1 MRHSSEKSV
10 YLDLDN
16 RKIIDPILKKC
27 RRGDRRAQKK
37 LFKLLYPYSM
47 SICLRYAHD
56 EDEAMEVLNDGY
68 LKIFAKIDQ
77 HNPNRSFKAW
87 ARRIFINTAIDHYRK
102 NEKHYHS
109 LEIET
114 VDSEHIK
121 PDVLDQ
127 LAANDIQQMVSKLPP
142 AYRLIFNLY
151 VVEGYN
157 HREISE
163 KIGISEGTS
172 KSNLSKARVRL
183 KKMISNANQEGSSN
197 YG

>member
-1 MRHSSEKSV
+1 MRPVEENLG

-16 RKIIDPILKKC
+16 KNVIDPLLKKC
-27 RRGDRRAQKK
+27 RKGDRRAQKK
-37 LFKLLYPYSM
+37 LFQLLYPYSM

-68 LKIFAKIDQ
+68 LKIFSKIDQ

-102 NEKHYHS
+102 NEKHYHA
-109 LEIET
+109 LEITT
-114 VDSEHIK
+114 VDTEHIK
-121 PDVLDQ
+121 PEVLDN
-127 LAANDIQQMVSKLPP
+127 LAVSDILLMVSQLPP

-157 HREISE
+157 HREIAE

-183 KKMISNANQEGSSN
+183 KKMIHNANAEGNTN

>member
-1 MRHSSEKSV
+1 MRPVEENLS

-16 RKIIDPILKKC
+16 KNVIDPLLNKC
-27 RRGDRRAQKK
+27 QKGDRRAQKK
-37 LFKLLYPYSM
+37 LFQLLYPYSM

-68 LKIFAKIDQ
+68 LKIFSKIDQ

-109 LEIET
+109 LEITT
-114 VDSEHIK
+114 VDTEFIK
-121 PDVLDQ
+121 PEVLDN
-127 LAANDIQQMVSKLPP
+127 LAASDIQLMVSHLPP

-157 HREISE
+157 HREIAE

-183 KKMISNANQEGSSN
+183 KKMISIANAEGNTN

>member
-1 MRHSSEKSV
+1 MRPISEKSV

-16 RKIIDPILKKC
+16 KQVIDPILKKC

-114 VDSEHIK
+114 VDTEHIK
-121 PDVLDQ
+121 PDILDQ
-127 LAANDIQQMVSKLPP
+127 LAASDIQKYDQSIAPCLQ
-142 AYRLIFNLY
+142 AYFQPIC
-151 VVEGYN
+151 G
-157 HREISE
+157 
-163 KIGISEGTS
+163 
-172 KSNLSKARVRL
+172 
-183 KKMISNANQEGSSN
+183 
-197 YG
+197 

>member
-1 MRHSSEKSV
+1 MRRVEENIG

-16 RKIIDPILKKC
+16 KSLIDPLLNKC
-27 RRGDRRAQKK
+27 RKGDRRAQKK

-56 EDEAMEVLNDGY
+56 EEEAMEVLNDGY

-102 NEKHYHS
+102 NEKHYHA
-109 LEIET
+109 LEITT
-114 VDSEHIK
+114 VDTEHIK
-121 PDVLDQ
+121 PEVLDN
-127 LAANDIQQMVSKLPP
+127 LAATDIQIMISQLPP

-157 HREISE
+157 HREIAE

-183 KKMISNANQEGSSN
+183 KKMISNANAQGNTS

>member
-1 MRHSSEKSV
+1 MRPVEENLG

-16 RKIIDPILKKC
+16 KNVIDPLLKKC
-27 RRGDRRAQKK
+27 RKGDRRAQKK

-109 LEIET
+109 LEITT
-114 VDSEHIK
+114 VDTEHIK
-121 PDVLDQ
+121 PEVLDN
-127 LAANDIQQMVSKLPP
+127 LAASDIQLMVSQLPP

-157 HREISE
+157 HREIAE

-183 KKMISNANQEGSSN
+183 KKMISNANAEGNTN